1 MERTLCK
8 CSISIPIDIHSLF
21 LCSDLESNEE
31 GQRALKK
38 AYNSG
43 HQIASHTL
51 SHKDLDTISGEEFD
65 SELTEL
71 ERIVHDLI
79 GVK

>member
-1 MERTLCK
+1 M
-8 CSISIPIDIHSLF
+8 D
-21 LCSDLESNEE
+21 SDLETNEE
-31 GQRALKK
+31 GQIALKK
-38 AYNSG
+38 AYQSG

-65 SELTEL
+65 TEITDL
-71 ERIVHDLI
+71 ERIVNDLV

>member
-1 MERTLCK
+1 M
-8 CSISIPIDIHSLF
+8 
-21 LCSDLESNEE
+21 
-31 GQRALKK
+31 ALKK
-38 AYNSG
+38 AYQSG

-65 SELTEL
+65 TEITDL
-71 ERIVHDLI
+71 ERIVNDLI